1 MLARMHHETL
11 AEQFMGKN
19 NPNGDVCQA
28 ICFFRFGICVAFG
41 VSPGICLDYGQW
53 LNPLFYEL
61 VGMIVLK
68 VVEQCLFK
76 HENVPR
82 KAILQR
88 QPMLVNKEKSS
99 GKDIDAI
106 RFYIKNK
113 TAGQVKTEICKV

>member
-68 VVEQCLFK
+68 VVEQSFLSTK
-76 HENVPR
+76 MSQE

-88 QPMLVNKEKSS
+88 
-99 GKDIDAI
+99 
-106 RFYIKNK
+106 
-113 TAGQVKTEICKV
+113 